1 MLTAMNLTAKF
12 KLTQKV
18 LYLMT
23 INMVFNSIQ
32 HSQDKIDERMKK
44 IIIFLT
50 SFFIITCLFSINT
63 SYSIELDSVLGNTST
78 FELDQTTQ
86 KDSHS
91 LTIRDYSNSLPDLFD
106 KVEKSVVQI
115 TEPGTTQATEPNP
128 SRLGSGFVYD
138 KLGHIVTN
146 FHVVDGSKNNKVYV
160 TFLDGV
166 SYEGDIVG
174 TDPYSDLAVIKLSEV
189 DKNVSSKLVP
199 LKLGNSSTI
208 RIGEKVVAVGNP
220 FGLSGS
226 VSEGIISG
234 LGRLMPAGDNGGSP
248 QHPFDK
254 TQIMK
259 HVPSFS
265 IPDIIQ
271 TDAAINPGNSGGPLI
286 DMSANVI
293 GINTAIFSNT
303 GVYSGIGF
311 AIPSNFLTK
320 IVPFLIKN
328 GEYNHPYI
336 GINGYDITP
345 EVAKLLNLPE
355 AVGFLVINVTEDSP
369 AQMAGILGG
378 NKTMLINGLPIEIGG
393 DIITE
398 IDSKTVRKVD
408 DILSYLEN
416 YKRIGDN
423 VNLTVLRGPDLVKQV
438 ITIPLTARPS
448 LETNLTSPS
457 LGVIGLDVK
466 PEVAK
471 LMNISRDNGFLI
483 TSIIGNSSASKANLR
498 GGYIVTEVNGTIF
511 EIGGDIIVKMDSV
524 EIKNQMDIKNYLKTK
539 NIGDSVIITVLRDG
553 DYLTK
558 SLILEPISDNQR
570 ILEETQTT
578 QNDLPPRLLQDDLK
592 EFLES
597 CAKVLPREVCES
609 MIIIK

>member
-1 MLTAMNLTAKF
+1 
-12 KLTQKV
+12 
-18 LYLMT
+18 
-23 INMVFNSIQ
+23 MVFNTF
-32 HSQDKIDERMKK
+32 QDYQVKINEKTK
-44 IIIFLT
+44 VIIIFLT
-50 SFFIITCLFSINT
+50 SLFIITCLFSINT
-63 SYSIELDSVLGNTST
+63 AHSIELVSGSGDNSTIKLNQMTS
-78 FELDQTTQ
+78 E
-86 KDSHS
+86 DSHNYTTS
-91 LTIRDYSNSLPDLFD
+91 DYSNSLPDLFD

-115 TEPGTTQATEPNP
+115 TEPGSTQTTEPNP

-146 FHVVDGSKNNKVYV
+146 FHVVDGSKNNQVYV

-174 TDPYSDLAVIKLSEV
+174 TDPYSDLAVIKLSDV
-189 DKNVSSKLVP
+189 DKNISSKLVP
-199 LKLGNSSTI
+199 LELGNSSII
-208 RIGEKVVAVGNP
+208 RIGQKVVAVGNP

-226 VSEGIISG
+226 LSEGIISG
-234 LGRLMPAGDNGGSP
+234 LGRLMPAGDNGDSP
-248 QHPFDK
+248 QNPFDK

-259 HVPSFS
+259 PVPSFS

-286 DMSANVI
+286 DMNANVI

-320 IVPFLIKN
+320 IVPLLIKN
-328 GEYNHPYI
+328 GEYDHPYI
-336 GINGYDITP
+336 GINGFDITP
-345 EVAKLLNLPE
+345 EIAKLLNLPE

-369 AQMAGILGG
+369 AKLAGIQGG
-378 NKTMLINGLPIEIGG
+378 NKSMRINGLPIELGG
-393 DIITE
+393 DIVTE
-398 IDSKTVRKVD
+398 IDNKPVRKVD

-423 VNLTVLRGPDLVKQV
+423 VTLTVLRGPDLAKQV
-438 ITIPLTARPS
+438 VTIPLTARPS
-448 LETNLTSPS
+448 LETNLTNPS
-457 LGVIGLDVK
+457 LGVIGLDVT
-466 PEVAK
+466 PEIAK

-498 GGYIVTEVNGTIF
+498 GGYLVTEVNGTVI
-511 EIGGDIIVKMDSV
+511 ELGGDIIVKMDNV
-524 EIKNQMDIKNYLKTK
+524 DIKNQLDMKNYLKTK
-539 NIGDSVIITVLRDG
+539 NIGDSIIITVLRD
-553 DYLTK
+553 DNYLTK
-558 SLILEPISDNQR
+558 SLVLEPISENQR
-570 ILEETQTT
+570 ILQDSTITE
-578 QNDLPPRLLQDDLK
+578 NNSPPPLSQDDLK

-597 CAKVLPREVCES
+597 CAKVLPREACES

>member
-1 MLTAMNLTAKF
+1 M
-12 KLTQKV
+12 
-18 LYLMT
+18 
-23 INMVFNSIQ
+23 INMVSNSLQ
-32 HSQDKIDERMKK
+32 YYEAKINEKMKV
-44 IIIFLT
+44 IMVFLA

-63 SYSIELDSVLGNTST
+63 SHSIQFVSGPGDNLTSELDPM
-78 FELDQTTQ
+78 TTEASPNYTARNY
-86 KDSHS
+86 D
-91 LTIRDYSNSLPDLFD
+91 NSLPDLFD

-115 TEPGTTQATEPNP
+115 TEPGSTQATEPSP

-138 KLGHIVTN
+138 TLGHIVTN

-166 SYEGDIVG
+166 SYEGDIIG
-174 TDPYSDLAVIKLSEV
+174 TDPYSDLAVLKLSEV

-199 LKLGNSSTI
+199 LELGNSSTI
-208 RIGEKVVAVGNP
+208 RIGQKVVAVGNP

-234 LGRLMPAGDNGGSP
+234 LGRLMPTGDNGGSP
-248 QHPFDK
+248 QNPFDK
-254 TQIMK
+254 PQIMK
-259 HVPSFS
+259 PVPSFS

-320 IVPFLIKN
+320 IVPLLIKN
-328 GEYNHPYI
+328 GEYDHPYI
-336 GINGYDITP
+336 GINGFDITP
-345 EVAKLLNLPE
+345 EIAKLLNLSE
-355 AVGFLVINVTEDSP
+355 AVGFLVVNVTDDGP
-369 AQMAGILGG
+369 AQLAGILGG
-378 NKTMLINGLPIEIGG
+378 NKSMLINGLPIELGG
-393 DIITE
+393 DIVTE
-398 IDSKTVRKVD
+398 IDNKPVRKVD

-423 VNLTVLRGPDLVKQV
+423 VTLTVLRGPDLVKQAV
-438 ITIPLTARPS
+438 TIPLTARPS
-448 LETNLTSPS
+448 LETNLTNPS
-457 LGVIGLDVK
+457 LGVIGLDVT
-466 PEVAK
+466 PEIAK

-498 GGYIVTEVNGTIF
+498 GSYIVTEVNGTVL
-511 EIGGDIIVKMDSV
+511 ELGGDIIVKMDGV
-524 EIKNQMDIKNYLKTK
+524 DIKNQMDIKNYLKTK
-539 NIGDSVIITVLRDG
+539 NIGDSVIITLLRD
-553 DYLTK
+553 DNYLTK
-558 SLILEPISDNQR
+558 SLILEPISENQR
-570 ILEETQTT
+570 ILEDSKKTEDNLSHPLT
-578 QNDLPPRLLQDDLK
+578 QDDLK

-597 CAKVLPREVCES
+597 CAKVLPREACES

>member
-1 MLTAMNLTAKF
+1 
-12 KLTQKV
+12 
-18 LYLMT
+18 
-23 INMVFNSIQ
+23 MVFNSAQ
-32 HSQDKIDERMKK
+32 NYQVKIDEKMKM
-44 IIIFLT
+44 IMIFLT

-63 SYSIELDSVLGNTST
+63 SHSIELDSGSGNTST
-78 FELDQTTQ
+78 FELDQLTSKASHDNTT
-86 KDSHS
+86 
-91 LTIRDYSNSLPDLFD
+91 RDYNNSLPDLFD

-115 TEPGTTQATEPNP
+115 TEPGTAQATEPNP

-166 SYEGDIVG
+166 TYEGDIVG

-199 LKLGNSSTI
+199 LELGNSSTI

-226 VSEGIISG
+226 LSEGIISG

-248 QHPFDK
+248 QNPFDR
-254 TQIMK
+254 TQIVK
-259 HVPSFS
+259 PVPSFS

-311 AIPSNFLTK
+311 AIPSNFVTK
-320 IVPFLIKN
+320 IVPLLIKN
-328 GEYNHPYI
+328 GEYDHPYI
-336 GINGYDITP
+336 GINGFDITP
-345 EVAKLLNLPE
+345 EIAKLLNLPE
-355 AVGFLVINVTEDSP
+355 AVGFLVINVTDDSP
-369 AQMAGILGG
+369 AKMAGILGG
-378 NKTMLINGLPIEIGG
+378 NKSMLINGLPIELGG

-398 IDSKTVRKVD
+398 IDNKPVRKVN
-408 DILSYLEN
+408 DILSYLAN

-438 ITIPLTARPS
+438 VSIPLTARPS

-457 LGVIGLDVK
+457 LGLIGLDVT
-466 PEVAK
+466 PEIAK

-498 GGYIVTEVNGTIF
+498 GGYIVTEVNGTAL
-511 EIGGDIIVKMDSV
+511 ELGGDIIVKMDSV
-524 EIKNQMDIKNYLKTK
+524 DIKNQMDIKNYLKTK

-558 SLILEPISDNQR
+558 SLILEPISENQR
-570 ILEETQTT
+570 ILEDSKTT
-578 QNDLPPRLLQDDLK
+578 GNDLPHPLLQDDLK

-597 CAKVLPREVCES
+597 CAKVLPREACES

>member
-1 MLTAMNLTAKF
+1 
-12 KLTQKV
+12 
-18 LYLMT
+18 
-23 INMVFNSIQ
+23 MVFNTF
-32 HSQDKIDERMKK
+32 QDYQVKINEKTK
-44 IIIFLT
+44 VIIIFLT
-50 SFFIITCLFSINT
+50 SLFIITCLFSINT
-63 SYSIELDSVLGNTST
+63 AHSIELVSGSGDNSTIKLNQMTS
-78 FELDQTTQ
+78 E
-86 KDSHS
+86 DSHNYTTS
-91 LTIRDYSNSLPDLFD
+91 DYSNSLPDLFD

-115 TEPGTTQATEPNP
+115 TEPGSTQTTEPNP

-146 FHVVDGSKNNKVYV
+146 FHVVDGSKNNLFYV

-174 TDPYSDLAVIKLSEV
+174 TDPYSDLAVIKLSDV
-189 DKNVSSKLVP
+189 DQNVSSKLVP
-199 LKLGNSSTI
+199 LELGNSSII
-208 RIGEKVVAVGNP
+208 RIGQKVVAVGNP

-226 VSEGIISG
+226 LSEGIISG
-234 LGRLMPAGDNGGSP
+234 LGRLMPAGDNGDSP
-248 QHPFDK
+248 QNPFDK

-259 HVPSFS
+259 PVPSFS

-286 DMSANVI
+286 DMNANVI

-320 IVPFLIKN
+320 IIPLLIKN
-328 GEYNHPYI
+328 GEYDHPYI
-336 GINGYDITP
+336 GINGFDITP
-345 EVAKLLNLPE
+345 EIAKLLNLPE

-369 AQMAGILGG
+369 AKLAGIQGG
-378 NKTMLINGLPIEIGG
+378 NKSMRINGLPIELGG
-393 DIITE
+393 DIVTE
-398 IDSKTVRKVD
+398 IDNKPVRKVD

-423 VNLTVLRGPDLVKQV
+423 VTLTVLRGPDLAKQV
-438 ITIPLTARPS
+438 VTIPLTARPP
-448 LETNLTSPS
+448 LETNLTNPS
-457 LGVIGLDVK
+457 LGVIGLDVT
-466 PEVAK
+466 PEIAK

-498 GGYIVTEVNGTIF
+498 GGYLVTEVNGTVI
-511 EIGGDIIVKMDSV
+511 ELGGDIIVKMDNV
-524 EIKNQMDIKNYLKTK
+524 DIKNQLDIKNYLKTK
-539 NIGDSVIITVLRDG
+539 NIGDSIIITVLRD
-553 DYLTK
+553 DNYLTK
-558 SLILEPISDNQR
+558 SLVLEPISENQR
-570 ILEETQTT
+570 ILQDSTITE
-578 QNDLPPRLLQDDLK
+578 NNSPPPLSQDDLK

-597 CAKVLPREVCES
+597 CAKVLPREACES

>member
-1 MLTAMNLTAKF
+1 M
-12 KLTQKV
+12 
-18 LYLMT
+18 
-23 INMVFNSIQ
+23 INMESNSLQYYQAKINEKMKVIMVF
-32 HSQDKIDERMKK
+32 
-44 IIIFLT
+44 LA

-63 SYSIELDSVLGNTST
+63 SHPIQFVSGSGDNLTSELDPM
-78 FELDQTTQ
+78 TTEASANHTARNY
-86 KDSHS
+86 D
-91 LTIRDYSNSLPDLFD
+91 NSLPDLFD

-115 TEPGTTQATEPNP
+115 TEPGSTQATEPSP

-138 KLGHIVTN
+138 TLGHIVTN

-166 SYEGDIVG
+166 SYEGDIIG
-174 TDPYSDLAVIKLSEV
+174 TDPYSDLAVLKLSEV

-199 LKLGNSSTI
+199 LELGNSSTI
-208 RIGEKVVAVGNP
+208 RIGQKVVAVGNP

-226 VSEGIISG
+226 LSEGIISG
-234 LGRLMPAGDNGGSP
+234 LGRHMPAGDNGGSP
-248 QHPFDK
+248 QNPFDNP
-254 TQIMK
+254 QIMK
-259 HVPSFS
+259 PVPSFS

-320 IVPFLIKN
+320 IVPLLIKN
-328 GEYNHPYI
+328 GEYDHPYI
-336 GINGYDITP
+336 GINGFDITP
-345 EVAKLLNLPE
+345 EIAKLLNLPE
-355 AVGFLVINVTEDSP
+355 AVGFLVVNVTDDSP
-369 AQMAGILGG
+369 AKLAGILGG
-378 NKTMLINGLPIEIGG
+378 NKSMLINGLPIELGG

-398 IDSKTVRKVD
+398 IDNKPVRKVD

-423 VNLTVLRGPDLVKQV
+423 VTLTVLRGPDLVKQAV
-438 ITIPLTARPS
+438 TIPLTARPS
-448 LETNLTSPS
+448 LETNLTNPS
-457 LGVIGLDVK
+457 LGVIGLDVT
-466 PEVAK
+466 PEIAK

-498 GGYIVTEVNGTIF
+498 GSYVVTEVNGTVL
-511 EIGGDIIVKMDSV
+511 ELGGDIIVKMDGV
-524 EIKNQMDIKNYLKTK
+524 DIKNQMDIKNYLKTK
-539 NIGDSVIITVLRDG
+539 NIGDSIIITLLRD
-553 DYLTK
+553 DNYLTK
-558 SLILEPISDNQR
+558 SLILEPISENQR
-570 ILEETQTT
+570 ILEDSKKTENNLSHPLT
-578 QNDLPPRLLQDDLK
+578 QDDLK

-597 CAKVLPREVCES
+597 CAKVLPREACES

>member
-1 MLTAMNLTAKF
+1 
-12 KLTQKV
+12 
-18 LYLMT
+18 
-23 INMVFNSIQ
+23 MVFNTF
-32 HSQDKIDERMKK
+32 QDYQVKINEKMKV

-50 SFFIITCLFSINT
+50 PLFIITCLFSINT
-63 SYSIELDSVLGNTST
+63 AYSIELVSGSGDNSTIKLNQMTS
-78 FELDQTTQ
+78 EASHNYTT
-86 KDSHS
+86 S
-91 LTIRDYSNSLPDLFD
+91 DYSNSLPDLFD

-115 TEPGTTQATEPNP
+115 TEPGSIQTTEPNP

-146 FHVVDGSKNNKVYV
+146 FHVVDGSKNNQVYV

-174 TDPYSDLAVIKLSEV
+174 TDPYSDLAVIKLSDV

-199 LKLGNSSTI
+199 LELGNSSII
-208 RIGEKVVAVGNP
+208 RIGQKVVAVGNP

-226 VSEGIISG
+226 LSEGIISG
-234 LGRLMPAGDNGGSP
+234 LGRLMPAGDNGDSP
-248 QHPFDK
+248 QNPFDK
-254 TQIMK
+254 SQIMK
-259 HVPSFS
+259 PVPSFS

-286 DMSANVI
+286 DMNANII

-320 IVPFLIKN
+320 IVPLLIKN
-328 GEYNHPYI
+328 GEYDHPYI
-336 GINGYDITP
+336 GINGFDITP
-345 EVAKLLNLPE
+345 EIAKLLNLPE

-369 AQMAGILGG
+369 AKLAGIQGG
-378 NKTMLINGLPIEIGG
+378 NKSMRINGLPIELGG
-393 DIITE
+393 DIVIE
-398 IDSKTVRKVD
+398 IDNKPVRKVD

-423 VNLTVLRGPDLVKQV
+423 VTLTVLRGPDLAKQV
-438 ITIPLTARPS
+438 VTIPLTARPS
-448 LETNLTSPS
+448 LETNLTNPS
-457 LGVIGLDVK
+457 LGVIGLDVT
-466 PEVAK
+466 PEIAK

-498 GGYIVTEVNGTIF
+498 GGYLVTEVNGTVI
-511 EIGGDIIVKMDSV
+511 ELGGDIIVKMDNIG
-524 EIKNQMDIKNYLKTK
+524 IKNQLDIKNYLKTK
-539 NIGDSVIITVLRDG
+539 NIGDSIIITVLRD
-553 DYLTK
+553 DNYLTK
-558 SLILEPISDNQR
+558 SLVLEPISENQR
-570 ILEETQTT
+570 ILQDSTITE
-578 QNDLPPRLLQDDLK
+578 NNSPPPLSQDDLK

-597 CAKVLPREVCES
+597 CAKVLPREACES

>member
-1 MLTAMNLTAKF
+1 
-12 KLTQKV
+12 
-18 LYLMT
+18 
-23 INMVFNSIQ
+23 MVFNSVQ
-32 HSQDKIDERMKK
+32 NYQVKIDEKMKM
-44 IIIFLT
+44 IMIFLT
-50 SFFIITCLFSINT
+50 SFFIIVCLFSINT
-63 SYSIELDSVLGNTST
+63 SHSIELDSGSGNTST
-78 FELDQTTQ
+78 FELDQLTSKASHDNTT
-86 KDSHS
+86 
-91 LTIRDYSNSLPDLFD
+91 RDYNNSLPDLFD

-115 TEPGTTQATEPNP
+115 TESGTTQATEPNP

-138 KLGHIVTN
+138 RLGHIVTN

-174 TDPYSDLAVIKLSEV
+174 ADPYSDLAVIKLSDV

-199 LKLGNSSTI
+199 LELGNSSTI

-226 VSEGIISG
+226 LSEGIISG

-248 QHPFDK
+248 QNPFDR
-254 TQIMK
+254 TQIVK
-259 HVPSFS
+259 PVPSFS

-311 AIPSNFLTK
+311 AIPSNFVTK
-320 IVPFLIKN
+320 IVPLLIKN
-328 GEYNHPYI
+328 GEYDHPYI
-336 GINGYDITP
+336 GINGFDITP
-345 EVAKLLNLPE
+345 EIAKLLNLPE
-355 AVGFLVINVTEDSP
+355 AVGFLVINVTDDSP
-369 AQMAGILGG
+369 AKMAGILGG
-378 NKTMLINGLPIEIGG
+378 NKSMLINGLPIELGG

-398 IDSKTVRKVD
+398 IDDKPVRKVN
-408 DILSYLEN
+408 DILSYLAN

-438 ITIPLTARPS
+438 VSIPLTARPS

-457 LGVIGLDVK
+457 LGLIGLDVT
-466 PEVAK
+466 PEIAK

-483 TSIIGNSSASKANLR
+483 TSILGNSSASKANLM
-498 GGYIVTEVNGTIF
+498 GGYIVTEVNGTAL
-511 EIGGDIIVKMDSV
+511 ELGGDIIVKMDSV
-524 EIKNQMDIKNYLKTK
+524 NIKNQMDMKNYLKTK

-558 SLILEPISDNQR
+558 SLILEPISENQR
-570 ILEETQTT
+570 ILEDSKTT
-578 QNDLPPRLLQDDLK
+578 RNDLPLPLLQDDLK

-597 CAKVLPREVCES
+597 CAKVLPRQVCES

>member
-1 MLTAMNLTAKF
+1 
-12 KLTQKV
+12 
-18 LYLMT
+18 
-23 INMVFNSIQ
+23 MVFNTF
-32 HSQDKIDERMKK
+32 QDYQVKINEKTK
-44 IIIFLT
+44 VIIIFLT
-50 SFFIITCLFSINT
+50 SLFIITCLFSINT
-63 SYSIELDSVLGNTST
+63 AHSIELVSGSGDNSTIKLNQMTS
-78 FELDQTTQ
+78 E
-86 KDSHS
+86 DSHNYTTS
-91 LTIRDYSNSLPDLFD
+91 DYSNSLPDLFD

-115 TEPGTTQATEPNP
+115 TEPGSTQPTEPNP

-146 FHVVDGSKNNKVYV
+146 FHVVDGSKNNQVYV

-174 TDPYSDLAVIKLSEV
+174 TDPYSDLAVIKLSDV

-199 LKLGNSSTI
+199 LELGNSSII
-208 RIGEKVVAVGNP
+208 RIGQKVVAVGNP

-226 VSEGIISG
+226 LSEGIISG
-234 LGRLMPAGDNGGSP
+234 LGRLMPAGDNGDS
-248 QHPFDK
+248 QQNPFDK

-259 HVPSFS
+259 PVPSFS

-286 DMSANVI
+286 DMNANVI

-320 IVPFLIKN
+320 IIPLLIKN
-328 GEYNHPYI
+328 GEYDHPYI
-336 GINGYDITP
+336 GINGFDITP
-345 EVAKLLNLPE
+345 EIAKLLNLPE

-369 AQMAGILGG
+369 AKLAGIQGG
-378 NKTMLINGLPIEIGG
+378 NKSMRVNGLPIELGG
-393 DIITE
+393 DIVTE
-398 IDSKTVRKVD
+398 IDNKPVRKVD

-423 VNLTVLRGPDLVKQV
+423 VTLTVLRGPDLAKQV
-438 ITIPLTARPS
+438 VTIPLTARPS
-448 LETNLTSPS
+448 LETNLTNPS
-457 LGVIGLDVK
+457 LGVIGLDVT
-466 PEVAK
+466 PEIAK

-498 GGYIVTEVNGTIF
+498 GGYLVTEVNGTVI
-511 EIGGDIIVKMDSV
+511 ELGGDIIVKMDNV
-524 EIKNQMDIKNYLKTK
+524 DIKNQLGIKNYLKTK
-539 NIGDSVIITVLRDG
+539 NIGDSIIITVLRD
-553 DYLTK
+553 DNYLTK
-558 SLILEPISDNQR
+558 SLVLEPISENQL
-570 ILEETQTT
+570 ILQDSTITE
-578 QNDLPPRLLQDDLK
+578 NNSPPPLSQDDLK

-597 CAKVLPREVCES
+597 CAKVLPREACES

>member
-1 MLTAMNLTAKF
+1 
-12 KLTQKV
+12 
-18 LYLMT
+18 
-23 INMVFNSIQ
+23 MVFNSAQ
-32 HSQDKIDERMKK
+32 NYQVKIDEKMKM
-44 IIIFLT
+44 IMIFLT

-63 SYSIELDSVLGNTST
+63 SHSIELDSGSGNTST
-78 FELDQTTQ
+78 FELDQLTSKASHDNTT
-86 KDSHS
+86 
-91 LTIRDYSNSLPDLFD
+91 RDYNNSLPDLFD

-166 SYEGDIVG
+166 TYEGDIVG

-199 LKLGNSSTI
+199 LELGNSSTI

-226 VSEGIISG
+226 LSEGIISG

-248 QHPFDK
+248 QNPFDR
-254 TQIMK
+254 TQIVK
-259 HVPSFS
+259 PVPSFS

-311 AIPSNFLTK
+311 AIPSNFVTK
-320 IVPFLIKN
+320 IVPLLIKN
-328 GEYNHPYI
+328 GEYDHPYI
-336 GINGYDITP
+336 GINGFDITP
-345 EVAKLLNLPE
+345 EIAKLLNLPE
-355 AVGFLVINVTEDSP
+355 AVGFLVINVTDDSP
-369 AQMAGILGG
+369 AKMAGILGG
-378 NKTMLINGLPIEIGG
+378 NKSMLINGLPIELGG

-398 IDSKTVRKVD
+398 IDDKPVRKVN
-408 DILSYLEN
+408 DILSYLAN

-438 ITIPLTARPS
+438 VSIPLTARPS

-457 LGVIGLDVK
+457 LGLIGLDVT
-466 PEVAK
+466 PEIAK
-471 LMNISRDNGFLI
+471 LMNISRDDGFLI

-498 GGYIVTEVNGTIF
+498 GGYIVTEVNGTAL
-511 EIGGDIIVKMDSV
+511 ELGGDIIVKMDSV
-524 EIKNQMDIKNYLKTK
+524 NIKNQMDIKNYLKTK

-558 SLILEPISDNQR
+558 SLILEPISENQR
-570 ILEETQTT
+570 ILEDSKTT
-578 QNDLPPRLLQDDLK
+578 GNDLPHPLLQDDLK

-597 CAKVLPREVCES
+597 CAKVLPREACES